1 MSENVIFKLKN
12 ELNENLDKNGVVILP
27 PIEVNES
34 INLLKSLGLE
44 ATVTMLDPWYNRG
57 IGGVRDDY
65 IDFIA
70 TILNN
75 VKDITNHLYLWGF
88 PEIVAQFMNKIPQPL
103 EFVTWLTWYY
113 KNNPSVIRGWRS
125 SQQACLHLSKPHAK
139 LHPENFFNDSQKQRY
154 KQQKMRFIPG
164 PPSVIEEPLLV
175 GFIGKKEKTAH
186 PSQKPF
192 KVYEKLIKMATT
204 KGDLTFDPMCGSGTT
219 GEVCREWGVKAIISD
234 ISEEYT
240 QICENRL
247 GIKRLDCQMLRK
259 IIPAEHRTL
268 TIDAMPANHT
278 LVPSK
283 RNNHATEAIQMT
295 LGW

>member
-1 MSENVIFKLKN
+1 MN
-12 ELNENLDKNGVVILP
+12 EQAVLNNEINDNLDKNRVVILP
-27 PIEVNES
+27 PMEVHES

-44 ATVTMLDPWYNRG
+44 VTVTMLDPWYNRG

-65 IDFIA
+65 IDFILGL
-70 TILNN
+70 LNN

-88 PEIVAQFMNKIPQPL
+88 PEIVALFVDKIPQPL

-125 SQQACLHLSKPHAK
+125 SQQACLHLSKPNAK
-139 LHPENFFNDSQKQRY
+139 LHPENFFNDSQKEKY
-154 KQQKMRFIPG
+154 KQKKMRFIPG
-164 PPSVIEEPLLV
+164 PPSVIEESLLV

-192 KVYEKLIKMATT
+192 KVYEKLIKMTT
-204 KGDLTFDPMCGSGTT
+204 TEGDLTYDPMCGSGTT
-219 GEVCREWGVKAIISD
+219 GEVCRALGMKAIISD

-247 GIKRLDCQMLRK
+247 GIKRLDCQALRK
-259 IIPAEHRTL
+259 MVPASKITL
-268 TIDAMPANHT
+268 TIDTMPVHQMLVHPNGDKHT
-278 LVPSK
+278 NET
-283 RNNHATEAIQMT
+283 RQMA
-295 LGW
+295 LSW